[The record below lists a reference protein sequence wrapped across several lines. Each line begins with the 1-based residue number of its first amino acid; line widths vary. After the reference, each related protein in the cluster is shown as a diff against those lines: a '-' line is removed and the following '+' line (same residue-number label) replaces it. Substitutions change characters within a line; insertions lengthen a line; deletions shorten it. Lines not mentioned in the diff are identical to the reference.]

1 MSGKMQR
8 SGLTEIIP
16 LMCTS
21 AVWGQHPVFSHP
33 ESLQGAPLGW
43 LQWLRACLHPDL
55 PQGSSSR
62 SLKSGGLMTAAS
74 LVYWCGGNI
83 LVHRSCSS
91 PETSKEVQ
99 APYFIL
105 TGDPALENSASADML
120 IWLLPSQAFLSLS
133 CFCTHQVCFLPSSAV
148 QWSPTAL
155 MMWHEMY
162 ALCWRQ
168 MIDLALLGRG
178 KQGAQA

>member
-1 MSGKMQR
+1 MSGKMKR
-8 SGLTEIIP
+8 SGLSEIIP

-33 ESLQGAPLGW
+33 ESLQGAHLGR

-62 SLKSGGLMTAAS
+62 SLKSGGLMAAAS

-99 APYFIL
+99 APIL
-105 TGDPALENSASADML
+105 FWQETLPLRTLRLQTCLSGFCHHKHSLAYRAFAHTKFAFCRVQQFSGLQQLLWCDMRCMRC
-120 IWLLPSQAFLSLS
+120 AG
-133 CFCTHQVCFLPSSAV
+133 
-148 QWSPTAL
+148 
-155 MMWHEMY
+155 
-162 ALCWRQ
+162 
-168 MIDLALLGRG
+168 GRW
-178 KQGAQA
+178 